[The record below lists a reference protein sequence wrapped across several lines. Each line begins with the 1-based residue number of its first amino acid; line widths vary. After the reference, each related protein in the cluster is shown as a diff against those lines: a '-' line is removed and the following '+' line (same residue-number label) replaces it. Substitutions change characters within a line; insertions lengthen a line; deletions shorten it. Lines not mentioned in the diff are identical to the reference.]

1 MIIFKLRKRAR
12 RKLEFEDVYTLEE
25 HWSWLL
31 SHYITKTCEPC
42 KDGLHRP
49 AINGIAPIMTENIL
63 ECDSSAG
70 ERLDTAIKNHRN
82 APLDLCNTKDSMRR
96 L

>member
-49 AINGIAPIMTENIL
+49 AINDIAPIITENIL
-63 ECDSSAG
+63 ECDRLWVNSYTTG
-70 ERLDTAIKNHRN
+70 HER
-82 APLDLCNTKDSMRR
+82 PFEPF
-96 L
+96 